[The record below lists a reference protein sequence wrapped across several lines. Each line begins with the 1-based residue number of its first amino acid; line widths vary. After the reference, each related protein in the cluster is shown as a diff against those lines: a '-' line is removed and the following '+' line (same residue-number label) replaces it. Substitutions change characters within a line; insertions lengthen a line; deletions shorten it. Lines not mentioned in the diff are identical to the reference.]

1 MDARSLYTHD
11 RINRCTSIS
20 SPLLRHYYEF
30 NGTMQA
36 NSATGVLEGRKEQKE
51 PLPHNIPTIRKIN
64 TIPTESADS
73 PDRTGQSQP
82 LIAII
87 PAYNEELVIGTVVLE
102 TGKHV
107 DQVIVVDDGSTDRT
121 AEVAALAGA
130 EVISLEKNRGKAQAM
145 MAGFARVRE
154 TGCEALVMLDG
165 DGQHNPDEIP
175 DLLVP
180 VLDGSADL
188 VIGSRFLM
196 EGNNI
201 PRYRQLGQK
210 TLDLATQATSG
221 YKCSDSQ
228 SGFRAISCK
237 GLKHLDFKSEGYN
250 IESDMITHFLADGL
264 RITEVPITVRY
275 EVPNKHKK
283 HPVSHGFDILGHLI
297 GIVGYK
303 RPLLSFGLPGGI
315 LVLIG
320 LVVGSYAFAEY
331 YATTRFQFT
340 LTMLSALFL
349 IMGLLLVTTAFIL
362 NSLVQIVKMEK

>member
-1 MDARSLYTHD
+1 
-11 RINRCTSIS
+11 
-20 SPLLRHYYEF
+20 
-30 NGTMQA
+30 MQA
-36 NSATGVLEGRKEQKE
+36 NSATGVVVEKRKGQTANVPKKAVNT
-51 PLPHNIPTIRKIN
+51 PVIY
-64 TIPTESADS
+64 TIPSDTADS
-73 PDRTGQSQP
+73 PDRTGQSQQ

-102 TGKHV
+102 TRKHV

-145 MAGFARVRE
+145 MAGFARARE
-154 TGCEALVMLDG
+154 NGCEALVMLDG
-165 DGQHNPDEIP
+165 DGQHNPNEIP
-175 DLLVP
+175 ELLLP

-196 EGNNI
+196 DGNNI

-210 TLDLATQATSG
+210 TLDLATMATSG
-221 YKCSDSQ
+221 YNCSDSQ

-237 GLKHLDFKSEGYN
+237 GLKHLDFRSEGYN

-264 RITEVPITVRY
+264 RIKEVPITVRY
-275 EVPNKHKK
+275 DVPNKHKK
-283 HPVSHGFDILGHLI
+283 HPFSHGFDIIGHLI

-315 LVLIG
+315 LVIIG
-320 LVVGSYAFAEY
+320 LLVGSWAFAEY

-340 LTMLSALFL
+340 LTMLSAVML

>member
-1 MDARSLYTHD
+1 M
-11 RINRCTSIS
+11 NRCTSIS

-36 NSATGVLEGRKEQKE
+36 NSASGVLEEQKGRRVS
-51 PLPHNIPTIRKIN
+51 PPQKVPMIRKTD
-64 TIPTESADS
+64 TIPSESADS
-73 PDRTGQSQP
+73 PDRTEQSQQ

-87 PAYNEELVIGTVVLE
+87 PAYNEELVIGTVVLQ
-102 TGKHV
+102 TIKHV
-107 DQVIVVDDGSTDRT
+107 DHVIVVDDGSTDRT

-130 EVISLEKNRGKAQAM
+130 EVISFEKNMGKAQAM
-145 MAGFARVRE
+145 MAGFARARE
-154 TGCEALVMLDG
+154 TGCEAIVVLDG

-175 DLLVP
+175 ELLMP

-210 TLDLATQATSG
+210 TLDLATQVTSG
-221 YKCSDSQ
+221 FKCSDSQ

-250 IESDMITHFLADGL
+250 IESDMITHFLAEGL

-275 EVPNKHKK
+275 DVPNKHKK
-283 HPVSHGFDILGHLI
+283 HPVSHGFDIIGHLI

-315 LVLIG
+315 LVIIG
-320 LVVGSYAFAEY
+320 LIVGSWAFAEY

-340 LTMLSALFL
+340 LTMLSAVML